1 MTASVTTNPLADAPF
16 RQMADDLA
24 WIIDCLKNPESVES
38 VESVVLRAY
47 SLKLQLMLLDKAAR
61 P

>member
-1 MTASVTTNPLADAPF
+1 MTVDLATAPF
-16 RQMADDLA
+16 QQMADDLA

-38 VESVVLRAY
+38 VEAVVIRAY
-47 SLKLQLMLLDKAAR
+47 SLKLQLLLLDKAAR